1 MLVYLCVYVCVCACL
16 YVWVSLLVCA
26 LHPRAMVAPFLIRT
40 IIVGLSPGSTS
51 WPLTP
56 VKICQVNF
64 LRICCDH
71 GILSAGRQQ
80 ALEFLKIKKT
90 NKKNTQSHSGL
101 TLCHNFAKWEAY
113 VFLTHVELFGADPVV
128 FRELDVKFDVKV
140 SLLERVSVLRH
151 SLSLHHSNTPCHTNI
166 HQQKR
171 VKSMPAQW
179 EQYSK
184 RLVTIVQF
192 TSCVLYIVT
201 WAKRVIR

>member
-1 MLVYLCVYVCVCACL
+1 MLEALMGTTVHKHKMVITHPAYLWLMGTMELRRVNIRVYVFCVRLFFHRSHERREMCVYVRQVLNAVSNGTQGMLVYLCVYVCVCACL

-80 ALEFLKIKKT
+80 ALEFLKIKNKT
-90 NKKNTQSHSGL
+90 KKPQ
-101 TLCHNFAKWEAY
+101 K
-113 VFLTHVELFGADPVV
+113 
-128 FRELDVKFDVKV
+128 K
-140 SLLERVSVLRH
+140 
-151 SLSLHHSNTPCHTNI
+151 HT
-166 HQQKR
+166 
-171 VKSMPAQW
+171 
-179 EQYSK
+179 
-184 RLVTIVQF
+184 
-192 TSCVLYIVT
+192 
-201 WAKRVIR
+201 VIQA